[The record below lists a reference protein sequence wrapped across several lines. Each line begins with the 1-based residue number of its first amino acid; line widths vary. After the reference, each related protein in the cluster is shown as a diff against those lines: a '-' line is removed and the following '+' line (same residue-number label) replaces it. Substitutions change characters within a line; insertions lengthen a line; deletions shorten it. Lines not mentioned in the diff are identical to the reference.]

1 MKVAIRKAAAYTI
14 DSRALK
20 KTCLKVLK
28 AEGVRRDA
36 VLCVS
41 TITEAEMVDMNRRF
55 LSRGEPT
62 DVLAFP
68 MGEESP
74 HGYLLG
80 DVVICPDYIY
90 GKREEYGIEEG
101 AELEFVT
108 THGVLHL
115 LGYSDDDEGG
125 AMVMDRRQR
134 ELLGLAGG
142 EEG

>member
-1 MKVAIRKAAAYTI
+1 MKVAIHEAAAHSI
-14 DSRALK
+14 NSRALK
-20 KTCLKVLK
+20 KACLKVLK

-41 TITEAEMVDMNRRF
+41 TVSEAEMVDMNRRF

-80 DVVICPDYIY
+80 DVVICPDYIH
-90 GKREEYGIEEG
+90 GKWEEYGVEEG
-101 AELEFVT
+101 DELGFVT
-108 THGVLHL
+108 SHGVLHL
-115 LGYSDDDEGG
+115 LGYSDEDESG
-125 AMVMDRRQR
+125 ALEMERRQR
-134 ELLGLAGG
+134 RILSIAGR
-142 EEG
+142 EER